1 MTMSRGNVPSGY
13 NNITLS
19 GQKMKKTPKKPMT
32 MKTFEGTA
40 ADKKVDKAAI
50 AKMNAKKMPKK

>member
-1 MTMSRGNVPSGY
+1 
-13 NNITLS
+13 
-19 GQKMKKTPKKPMT
+19 MKKTPKKPMT